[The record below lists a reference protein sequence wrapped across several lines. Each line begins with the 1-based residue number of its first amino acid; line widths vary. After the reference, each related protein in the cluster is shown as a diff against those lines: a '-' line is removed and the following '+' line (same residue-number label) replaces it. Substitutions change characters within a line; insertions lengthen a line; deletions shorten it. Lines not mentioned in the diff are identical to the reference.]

1 MITGVT
7 GILESRGPGSVEVR
21 VGGSVSLQIFVPSST
36 LENLGNP
43 GDAVHLHT
51 RLYLKDD
58 EAVLYGFSSAEDLR
72 LFQMLN
78 GVAGVGPRMSLALL
92 SSLGYGALISAVAGG
107 DLDAL
112 SRVAGVG
119 KKSAGRLVLEL
130 KGKCSA
136 LLQPGGSPGVIG
148 GSEDGEVIS
157 ALMALGYSATEARRG
172 LSSVGHVDGLPVED
186 RIRRALQQIGEMG

>member
-7 GILESRGPGSVEVR
+7 GILEGRGAGSVDVR

-36 LENLGNP
+36 LENLGNQ
-43 GDAVHLHT
+43 GDVVHLHT
-51 RLYLKDD
+51 RLYMKDD
-58 EAVLYGFSSAEDLR
+58 EPVLYGFASAEDLR

-78 GVAGVGPRMSLALL
+78 GVAGVGPRMSLSLL
-92 SSLGYGALISAVAGG
+92 SSLGSGALITAVAAG
-107 DLDAL
+107 DVDAL

-130 KGKCSA
+130 KGKFAA
-136 LLQPGGSPGVIG
+136 LLQPGASPPVIG
-148 GSEDGEVIS
+148 SSEDSEVVL

-172 LSSVGHVDGLPVED
+172 VSPLGYSDSLPVED